1 MVEVSVCVSTCIF
14 LCAILQFYDAK
25 WIVMQ
30 SPHLQK
36 SATGKIL

>member
-1 MVEVSVCVSTCIF
+1 MVEVSVCARVCIF
-14 LCAILQFYDAK
+14 LSVILQFYDAK
-25 WIVMQ
+25 WIVIQ